1 MTNMA
6 LVLAMGIL
14 KRDMFVF
21 GTNTTQS
28 VALGIRR
35 LLSDIVNSNF
45 IKMVVNMKHTIF
57 G

>member
-1 MTNMA
+1 MANMA
-6 LVLAMGIL
+6 LVLALRII
-14 KRDMFVF
+14 KRDMFVS

-35 LLSDIVNSNF
+35 LLFDIVNSNF